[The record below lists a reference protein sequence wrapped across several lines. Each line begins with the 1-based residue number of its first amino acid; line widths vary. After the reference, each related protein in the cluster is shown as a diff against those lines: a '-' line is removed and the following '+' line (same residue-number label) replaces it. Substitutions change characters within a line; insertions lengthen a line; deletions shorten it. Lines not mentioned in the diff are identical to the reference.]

1 MVFFHIS
8 HSSLEWMAPEL
19 IMAQAFGSGSRRARS
34 GELEAAGQ
42 DMNQQKLKKANQ
54 SVGFKQKLSASS
66 RVFPDR

>member
-1 MVFFHIS
+1 
-8 HSSLEWMAPEL
+8 
-19 IMAQAFGSGSRRARS
+19 MAQAFGSGSRRARS